1 MLPSTATPLHP
12 WTRRLFWLNLIVEI
26 GIVVTGG
33 LVRLTGSGLG
43 CPTWPQCVPGS
54 YTPVAQQAQSW
65 HKYIEFGNRTL
76 TGLVSIV
83 AVALIVAVIVEKRRF
98 GRNKGLVAPVAGI
111 LVGIAAQAIIGGIS
125 VHMKLNPFIVATH
138 FLVSMV
144 LVWASAW
151 LVWRSRE
158 DDLDTAP
165 MVRSEIRILG
175 VLVAA
180 LLVVILVLGTMV
192 TGAGPHSGDATA
204 PARLHVDP
212 RTISWLHADSV
223 TLFCGLV
230 VAMLLAT
237 KVTDSPRIVVRNWI
251 AVLAATVLQGV
262 IGYVQ
267 YFTGLP
273 WLIVLL
279 HMLGA
284 SVLVVTVTWAVLSL
298 RTRTA
303 PVTSTPSAAPPAT
316 TAPARTAS
324 S

>member
-1 MLPSTATPLHP
+1 
-12 WTRRLFWLNLIVEI
+12 
-26 GIVVTGG
+26 
-33 LVRLTGSGLG
+33 
-43 CPTWPQCVPGS
+43 
-54 YTPVAQQAQSW
+54 
-65 HKYIEFGNRTL
+65 
-76 TGLVSIV
+76 
-83 AVALIVAVIVEKRRF
+83 
-98 GRNKGLVAPVAGI
+98 
-111 LVGIAAQAIIGGIS
+111 
-125 VHMKLNPFIVATH
+125 
-138 FLVSMV
+138 
-144 LVWASAW
+144 
-151 LVWRSRE
+151 
-158 DDLDTAP
+158 
-165 MVRSEIRILG
+165 
-175 VLVAA
+175 
-180 LLVVILVLGTMV
+180 MV

-212 RTISWLHADSV
+212 RTISGLHADSV

-284 SVLVVTVTWAVLSL
+284 SVLVVTVTWAVLAL

-303 PVTSTPSAAPPAT
+303 PVTSTPPAAPPAT